1 MMQGYF
7 EMKEQYQDAIL
18 MYRLGDFYEMFFDDA
33 KVASEI
39 LDLTLT
45 GRNCGLEER
54 APMCGVPYHA
64 VDTYVQKLI
73 QAGKKVAICEQMNT
87 PEEAGRDLVTREVV
101 RVITPG
107 TVIEDN
113 ILKEDRNNYLACV
126 DATDTDFA
134 VSWVDVSTGEF
145 NTMQLSY
152 KGASNIEE
160 ILLQIKP
167 AEIIA
172 SEKVYYMC
180 KDLQTI
186 EMDKLPQIQKY
197 PSWPFDLKTAKEKL
211 LRQFKVVSLDIF
223 EISNLPLCIQT
234 AGALM
239 QYVEMTQKR
248 DLWHISSI
256 KVIKNNENLIIDS
269 TALRNLELVESM
281 RDGSKK
287 ATLLGVLDK
296 TKTAMGARNLRKWI
310 ERPIRNSKEI
320 NRRLDAIEEL
330 TKNTRLRS
338 NLDEAFS
345 DIRDIERMAAKV
357 VYGNPNPRDFLAIG
371 ASLKNLPNIKNLL
384 ALAKS
389 DLLKDIDSKINPLHD
404 LYELIDAAIDQ
415 DASIVI
421 REGGFIKDGFNQQL
435 DEYRDAQRHGKEW
448 LAKVEAD
455 AKEETGIKTL
465 KVGYNKVFGYYIE
478 VSKGALDKV
487 PANYIRRQ
495 TLTTGERF
503 ITEELKV
510 IEDKLLSAQDNAIRL
525 EQDLFEQ
532 IKGVIQDRV
541 PTLLVLS
548 QAIADLDTLLSLAN
562 VALKNK
568 YVRPIINDTVD
579 KIDIKDGRHPVVEQI
594 AKEAFV
600 PNNTLLDNT
609 LNRTMII
616 TGPNMSGK
624 STYMR
629 QVALITIM
637 AHMGSF
643 VPAKS
648 AEIAITDRVFTR
660 IGASDDLAFGQSTFM
675 VEMLEVA
682 TILQNATF
690 KSLLILDEIG
700 RGTSTFDGLAI
711 ARAVIEDISQ
721 RVKCRTLF
729 STHYHE
735 LTELESLLSGVKNYK
750 VLACEKDK
758 GIVFLHKI
766 MPGGTNKSFG
776 VEVAKL
782 AGLPA
787 NVIKRAKEVQKLLD
801 KIAVS
806 TQEKVQKEG
815 DDLLDI
821 AKTNELKTILKNI
834 DMDTISPIQAFARL
848 QELVDLAK
856 RDN

>member
-1 MMQGYF
+1 
-7 EMKEQYQDAIL
+7 MKEQYKDAIV

-33 KVASEI
+33 KIASEI

-54 APMCGVPYHA
+54 APMCGVPFHA

-73 QAGKKVAICEQMNT
+73 QAGQKVAICEQMNT
-87 PEEAGRDLVTREVV
+87 PEEAGKELVTREVV

-113 ILKEDRNNYLACV
+113 ILKEDANNYLACV
-126 DATDTDFA
+126 DASDTEFA

-145 NTMQLSY
+145 NTMQLPY
-152 KGASNIEE
+152 KNAQTIEE
-160 ILLQIKP
+160 ILLTIKP
-167 AEIIA
+167 AEIIC
-172 SEKVYYMC
+172 SEKVYDMC
-180 KDLQTI
+180 HELQTI
-186 EMDKLPQIQKY
+186 EMDKLPRFQKY
-197 PSWPFDLKTAKEKL
+197 PSFAFDLKTATNKL
-211 LRQFKVVSLDIF
+211 LKQFKVVSLDIF
-223 EISNLPLCIQT
+223 EITPYKLSVQS

-239 QYVEMTQKR
+239 EYVEVTQKR
-248 DLWHISSI
+248 ELWHISSI
-256 KVIKNNENLIIDS
+256 KFIKNNENLVIDS
-269 TALRNLELVESM
+269 TALRNLELVESL

-287 ATLLGVLDK
+287 ATLLGVLDH
-296 TKTAMGARNLRKWI
+296 TRTSMGARNLRKWV

-320 NRRLDAIEEL
+320 NRRLDAVEEF

-338 NLDEAFS
+338 NLDEAFKE
-345 DIRDIERMAAKV
+345 IRDIERMAAKV
-357 VYGNPNPRDFLAIG
+357 VYGNPNPRDFIAIA
-371 ASLKNLPNIKNLL
+371 ASLRNLPNIKEML

-389 DLLKDIDSKINPLHD
+389 DLINDLNAKIDPLQD
-404 LYELIDAAIDQ
+404 LYKLLDAAIDE
-415 DASIVI
+415 DASTVI
-421 REGGFIKDGFNQQL
+421 REGGFIKDGFNKEL
-435 DEYRDAQRHGKEW
+435 DEYRDASRHGKEW
-448 LAKVEAD
+448 LARVEAN

-487 PANYIRRQ
+487 PDTYIRRQ

-503 ITEELKV
+503 ITEELKE
-510 IEDKLLSAQDNAIRL
+510 IETKLLSAQDNAIAL

-532 IKGVIQDRV
+532 IKQCVQDRV
-541 PTLLVLS
+541 PTLLEIS
-548 QAIADLDTLLSLAN
+548 KSIATLDSLLSLAK
-562 VALKNK
+562 VAIKNK
-568 YVRPIINDTVD
+568 YVRPKIDETVD
-579 KIDIKDGRHPVVEQI
+579 KIDIKDGRHPVVEEI
-594 AKEAFV
+594 VKDGFV

-609 LNRTMII
+609 QNRTMII

-735 LTELESLLSGVKNYK
+735 LTELEALLSGVKNYK

-766 MPGGTNKSFG
+766 MQGGTNKSFG

-782 AGLPA
+782 AGLPQ
-787 NVIKRAKEVQKLLD
+787 NVIKRAKEIQKLLD

-806 TQEKVQKEG
+806 TQEKVEKEG

-821 AKTNELKTILKNI
+821 SKTNEIKTILKNI
-834 DMDTISPIQAFARL
+834 DMDTLSPIQAFARL
-848 QELVDLAK
+848 QELVEIAK

>member
-1 MMQGYF
+1 
-7 EMKEQYQDAIL
+7 MKEQYKDAIV

-33 KVASEI
+33 KIASEI

-54 APMCGVPYHA
+54 APMCGVPFHA

-73 QAGKKVAICEQMNT
+73 QAGQKVAICEQMNT
-87 PEEAGRDLVTREVV
+87 PEEAGKELVTREVV

-113 ILKEDRNNYLACV
+113 ILKEDANNYLACV
-126 DATDTDFA
+126 DASDTEFA

-145 NTMQLSY
+145 NTMQLPY
-152 KGASNIEE
+152 KSAQTIEE
-160 ILLQIKP
+160 ILLTIKP
-167 AEIIA
+167 AEIIC
-172 SEKVYYMC
+172 SEKVYDMC
-180 KDLQTI
+180 HNLQTI
-186 EMDKLPQIQKY
+186 EMDKLPRFQKY
-197 PSWPFDLKTAKEKL
+197 ASFAFDLKTATNKL
-211 LRQFKVVSLDIF
+211 LKQFKVVSLDIF
-223 EISNLPLCIQT
+223 EITPYKLSIQS

-239 QYVEMTQKR
+239 EYVEVTQKR
-248 DLWHISSI
+248 ELWHISSI
-256 KVIKNNENLIIDS
+256 KFIKNNENLIIDS
-269 TALRNLELVESM
+269 TALRNLELVESL

-287 ATLLGVLDK
+287 ATLLGVLDY
-296 TKTAMGARNLRKWI
+296 TRTSMGARNLRKWV

-320 NRRLDAIEEL
+320 NRRLDAVEEF

-338 NLDEAFS
+338 NLDEAFKE
-345 DIRDIERMAAKV
+345 IRDIERMAAKV
-357 VYGNPNPRDFLAIG
+357 VYGNPNPRDFLAIA
-371 ASLKNLPNIKNLL
+371 ASLKNLPNIKSLL

-389 DLLKDIDSKINPLHD
+389 DLICDLNDKINPLED
-404 LYELIDAAIDQ
+404 LYKLL
-415 DASIVI
+415 DASIDEDASTVI
-421 REGGFIKDGFNQQL
+421 REGGFIKDGFNKEL
-435 DEYRDAQRHGKEW
+435 DEYRDAMHHGKEW
-448 LAKVEAD
+448 LANIEAK
-455 AKEETGIKTL
+455 AKDETGIKTL

-487 PANYIRRQ
+487 PDTYIRRQ

-503 ITEELKV
+503 ITEELKE
-510 IEDKLLSAQDNAIRL
+510 IETKLLSAQDNAVNL

-532 IKGVIQDRV
+532 IKQCVQDRV
-541 PTLLVLS
+541 PTLLEIS
-548 QAIADLDTLLSLAN
+548 KSIATLDSLLSLAK
-562 VALKNK
+562 VAIKNK
-568 YVRPIINDTVD
+568 YVRPIINDSVD
-579 KIDIKDGRHPVVEQI
+579 KIDIKDGRHPVVEEI
-594 AKEAFV
+594 VKDGFV

-609 LNRTMII
+609 QNRTMII

-721 RVKCRTLF
+721 RIKCRTLF

-735 LTELESLLSGVKNYK
+735 LTELELLLAGVKNYK

-758 GIVFLHKI
+758 GVVFLHKI
-766 MPGGTNKSFG
+766 MQGGTNKSFG

-782 AGLPA
+782 AGLPQ
-787 NVIKRAKEVQKLLD
+787 NVIKRAKEIQKLLD
-801 KIAVS
+801 KISVS
-806 TQEKVQKEG
+806 TQAKIEKEG

-821 AKTNELKTILKNI
+821 SKTNEIKSMLKNI
-834 DMDTISPIQAFARL
+834 DMDTLSPIQAFARL
-848 QELVDLAK
+848 QELVEIAK